1 MYYYREKYIIV
12 SSTKGRTKK
21 MNLNLINSFI
31 NHLTTQT
38 YTTFI
43 NNNKQHT
50 TFIDPKTQQHSS
62 SQFYLFN
69 PTTLILTQ
77 IQFINLPTYFK
88 SNSKSSLHNIQLTP
102 TQQPHIYTT
111 TLNQLKF
118 TLNTQNKT
126 LHINLI

>member
-1 MYYYREKYIIV
+1 
-12 SSTKGRTKK
+12 

-50 TFIDPKTQQHSS
+50 TFIDPKTQQHSN

-77 IQFINLPTYFK
+77 IQFINLPTYFN
-88 SNSKSSLHNIQLTP
+88 SNSKSSLHNIQLNP
-102 TQQPHIYTT
+102 TQQSHIFTT